1 MKRLFS
7 IVSIGLLTGIAV
19 VSMTAHADS
28 RKKKVETVR
37 AWLSGYE
44 EVQGAT
50 QTSGA
55 IGAVSSAGRGFFRAV
70 IDEDAGT
77 IEYSYTYDGVA
88 NITQSHLH
96 FGQHHTQ
103 GGITVFLCTNLAPP
117 ANVPVPQPCPA
128 SPGQITGTI
137 TAQNVIATAG
147 LNGFDKLLDAIRHEA
162 VYVNLHSQAF
172 PGGEIRGQLQ
182 H

>member
-7 IVSIGLLTGIAV
+7 LVSVGLLAGIAA
-19 VSMTAHADS
+19 VSMTANADNNHK
-28 RKKKVETVR
+28 RKPETVR
-37 AWLSGYE
+37 AWLTGYE
-44 EVQGAT
+44 EVQTGP
-50 QTSGA
+50 G
-55 IGAVSSAGRGFFRAV
+55 IGAVSSPGRGFFRAV
-70 IDEDAGT
+70 IDEEAGT

-137 TAQNVIATAG
+137 TAQNIIATAG
-147 LNGFDKLLDAIRHEA
+147 LNSFAALLDAIRHEV

>member
-1 MKRLFS
+1 MKRLIS
-7 IVSIGLLTGIAV
+7 IASLGLLVGIAAA
-19 VSMTAHADS
+19 SMTANADS
-28 RKKKVETVR
+28 HKKKTETVR
-37 AWLSGYE
+37 AWLTGYE
-44 EVQGAT
+44 EVQTAPG
-50 QTSGA
+50 
-55 IGAVSSAGRGFFRAV
+55 IGAVSSPGRGFFRAV
-70 IDEDAGT
+70 INEDAGT
-77 IEYSYTYDGVA
+77 IQYWYTYDGVA

-117 ANVPVPQPCPA
+117 ANVPAPQPCPP

-137 TAQNVIATAG
+137 TAADVITTAG
-147 LNGFDKLLDAIRHEA
+147 LAGFPALLDAIRHEV
-162 VYVNLHSQAF
+162 VYVNLHSQTF

>member
-7 IVSIGLLTGIAV
+7 LASVGLLAGIAV
-19 VSMTAHADS
+19 VSMTANADNH
-28 RKKKVETVR
+28 KKKVETVR

-44 EVQGAT
+44 EVQTGA
-50 QTSGA
+50 S

-70 IDEDAGT
+70 IDEEAGT

-103 GGITVFLCTNLAPP
+103 GGITVFLCTNGTPP

-137 TAQNVIATAG
+137 TAANIIATAG
-147 LNGFDKLLDAIRHEA
+147 LNSFDKLLDALRHEV

-182 H
+182 HN